1 MGAHLNQ
8 VLSRRQRQTT
18 SYCNLIAPHFR
29 YLLETSLGSVADG
42 PDYLGSGLRSHLPQD
57 CDCE

>member
-1 MGAHLNQ
+1 MSDDILLQ
-8 VLSRRQRQTT
+8 PR
-18 SYCNLIAPHFR
+18 CPHFR